1 MSFLAPLFLLG
12 AAAIALPVVLHLIRR
27 SSRERVPFSSLM
39 FLLPTPPRVTRR
51 SRLENIF
58 LLLLRCAVIS
68 LLAFAFARPFL
79 SRPVTADPNANT
91 GEKLVVLLDT
101 SASMRREG
109 VWQGALARA
118 KEIIRGASAAD
129 QVACMAFD
137 DDTRPVMDFEEWSLL
152 PQGERAAVLSGKLD
166 ELAPRWGTTR
176 LGGALVNACELFES
190 VDKDEQSKRRIVL
203 ITDLQ
208 EGSRLDGL
216 QGFEWPKRFNVQ
228 IETADAKHTSN
239 AGLHLVGSAATEA
252 ASGNPASLGVRL
264 RISNA
269 SNSKRE
275 QFQVG
280 WRGAGP
286 QAEKSTLDVYV
297 PPGQSRI
304 VTLPRSDADASADRI
319 VLTGDD
325 DPFDNTAFVVPHR
338 TDRPRIVFL
347 GGDRES
353 DPTQPLFY
361 LRRAFQETPRLAVEV
376 IPKPPGEPLTD
387 KDLAEASLVV
397 VNASLSEDHVRL
409 IRSYLGQGRSVLV
422 QIMSQSMAPTLA
434 AILGQPGLPAEE
446 ASGANY
452 AMLAQID
459 FTHPLFAPFADPRYS
474 DFTKIHF
481 WKHRR
486 LDIEKFGGARV
497 LARFDDGA
505 PALSEVQV
513 EKGRVWVL
521 ASGWHPEDSQ
531 LALSSKF
538 VPLLFAMLEQAG
550 GLSDDRAESIVGE
563 PVRLPQGPGSV
574 TVRKPD
580 ASEVQVSGTEKLFV
594 PEQPGVYTVNS
605 EQRAVSFAVNVAP
618 EESRTGPLLMEELER
633 LGLPLAPQASAA
645 PAKERQRLER
655 LQSAQLESRQKLWR
669 WLIVAALVVLVSETW
684 LAGRLTRRPAV
695 AVAET

>member
-27 SSRERVPFSSLM
+27 SSRDRTPFSSLM

-51 SRLENIF
+51 SRLEYIF
-58 LLLLRCAVIS
+58 LLLLRCAVIA

-79 SRPVTADPNANT
+79 SRPVTADPNATT

-109 VWQGALARA
+109 VWQAAMAKAR
-118 KEIIRGASAAD
+118 EIVQGTSSAD
-129 QVACMAFD
+129 QVAFMAFD
-137 DDTRPVMDFEEWSLL
+137 YDARPVMAFEEWSLL
-152 PQGERAAVLSGKLD
+152 PEAERTAVLFGKLD

-176 LGGALVNACELFES
+176 LGTALLNACELFES
-190 VDKDEQSKRRIVL
+190 VDRDDQSKRRIVL

-216 QGFEWPKRFNVQ
+216 QGFEWPKRFIVQ
-228 IETADAKHTSN
+228 IEAVAAKRTSN
-239 AGLHLVGSAATEA
+239 AGLHLAGSSTTEA
-252 ASGNPASLGVRL
+252 AAGNPATQGVRL

-280 WRGAGP
+280 WSRANAPSEG
-286 QAEKSTLDVYV
+286 STLDVYV

-304 VTLPRSDADASADRI
+304 VTLLRTDADAQADRI
-319 VLTGDD
+319 VLKGDD

-347 GGDRES
+347 GPDRAS
-353 DPTQPLFY
+353 DSAQPLFY

-376 IPKPPGEPLTD
+376 IAKPPGEPLVE
-387 KDLAEASLVV
+387 KDLLEASLVV
-397 VNASLSEDHVRL
+397 VNAALSEDHVRV
-409 IRSYLGQGRSVLV
+409 IRNYLSQGKSVLV
-422 QIMSQSMAPTLA
+422 LMISPAMAPTLA
-434 AILGQPGLPAEE
+434 AILGRPDLPAEE
-446 ASGANY
+446 ASGASY

-486 LDIEKFGGARV
+486 LNLEIVNGARV

-505 PALSEVQV
+505 PALSEIRA

-550 GLSDDRAESIVGE
+550 GLSEDRAEHVVGE
-563 PVRLPQGPGSV
+563 PVRLPQGPGPV

-580 ASEVQVSGTEKLFV
+580 ASEVQVSGAEKLFV
-594 PEQPGVYTVNS
+594 PEQPGVYTVKS
-605 EQRAVSFAVNVAP
+605 EQREAGFAVNVAP
-618 EESRTGPLLMEELER
+618 EESQTGPLLMEELER
-633 LGLPLAPQASAA
+633 LGLPVAPQASVA

-655 LQSAQLESRQKLWR
+655 LQSAQLEGRQKLWR